1 MKSLSTSA
9 IVGLVFS
16 IVVSL
21 CAGPSHVGAFTTL
34 SSLARIATTSTSSP
48 RILVPSFQLAF
59 ASSNNDDELQ
69 KTFGGYTAKQR
80 LREEVESPFRT
91 ARLFFFGASTGSALV
106 ALYFS
111 IFAAIKAT
119 VGGFPDAPSL
129 DEALTSCAINAGAA
143 IACGW
148 LTYRDWQA
156 GNTNLERIAQGGKL
170 AKLQVRP
177 MTEDSAKVVALA
189 NYRRNARILVAAG
202 GKDYIETLCRSLCAD
217 QKSDENTLARGLEAS
232 DVIVVPVLLL
242 PPQNGNGEYGVG
254 DTASTWL
261 QSTPVEDQD
270 RNWDVRRAERVVA
283 FPRGAAAWAAY
294 LRPEL
299 ETAAVKQGFDV
310 LSKGITI
317 VVKKNGRIL
326 RRATGQ
332 PQFEGLIETMEV
344 MDGSRFGMPGD
355 DEKYGS

>member
-1 MKSLSTSA
+1 MKPPSTAA
-9 IVGLVFS
+9 IVGLLS
-16 IVVSL
+16 IVVSW
-21 CAGPSHVGAFTTL
+21 CAGPSPVGAFTPS
-34 SSLARIATTSTSSP
+34 SSLTRILTTTSTSH
-48 RILVPSFQLAF
+48 RVLVPSFQLAL
-59 ASSNNDDELQ
+59 SPSNEDELQ

-119 VGGFPDAPSL
+119 VGGFSDAPSL

-143 IACGW
+143 IACGF

-242 PPQNGNGEYGVG
+242 PKNGNGEYGVG

-261 QSTPVEDQD
+261 QTTPVESQD

-283 FPRGAAAWAAY
+283 FPRDAAAWAAY

-299 ETAAVKQGFDV
+299 ETAAVKQGVDV
-310 LSKGITI
+310 VSKGITI

-355 DEKYGS
+355 DEKYSS